1 MITSD
6 VNFITLN
13 KEGLFDLFLLLH
25 VKMLLM
31 MEKAAADFTQA
42 DWRQLQF
49 GLCLTRWN
57 CSNPSSITLTLTKFI
72 VRTF

>member
-1 MITSD
+1 MMTSN

-49 GLCLTRWN
+49 DLCLTCWN
-57 CSNPSSITLTLTKFI
+57 RSNPSSITLTLTKFI
-72 VRTF
+72 VGIF